1 MERLFDTLFSGYD
14 QPVLDVEA
22 VRFNI
27 SVISYKGC
35 EGPDS
40 RIEKTWHDL
49 KFTQIRGRW
58 WYFRR
63 VAAKMQ
69 LENPF
74 RVYCFQMHRT
84 LNEQDATK
92 AKIKRLIDKQRSA
105 KAKITEITNKIEHA
119 RANWNRLFPIEED
132 DNYKAAMSKVFQKR
146 QDVADLQKEIDELTA
161 STQNQPK

>member
-1 MERLFDTLFSGYD
+1 MTNLFEKEYHGYD
-14 QPVLDVEA
+14 QQVLDVEA

-27 SVISYKGC
+27 YLISFKGC
-35 EGPDS
+35 VGPD
-40 RIEKTWHDL
+40 RVIEKVWSNL
-49 KFTQIRGRW
+49 KFIQITHRQ

-69 LENPF
+69 LDNPF
-74 RVYCFQMHRT
+74 RVYCFEMHRT

-92 AKIKRLIDKQRSA
+92 AQIKRLIDKQRSA

-132 DNYKAAMSKVFQKR
+132 DSYKKAMAKIFQKR
-146 QDVADLQKEIDELTA
+146 QDVVGLQKEIDKLSGTGQ
-161 STQNQPK
+161 TQPE